1 MPSQRDDSET
11 PSTAEDRLRQMKP
24 KHRGPSL
31 SLAWIPV
38 VLIAG
43 AVALLLWWLNQT
55 IQPDRPR
62 VVGAPPTAA
71 AGSRSPG
78 GAAPT
83 LAPTAGQTVSDILKN
98 SSRYQNQPISVAG
111 RYHGR
116 DVKDEL
122 KGQPA
127 VTVSDWVLSDGIS
140 AIWVT
145 GRGPADL
152 SLSGDKDI
160 DTPLVVEGTLRDIGG
175 KPVLDAR
182 TVVVAGRAPVAAAPA
197 NPTSAAAPG
206 DKNIQP
212 GGYVTVNGTSGSR
225 LSFRSGPGTTFG
237 RVPEE
242 GLLPDGTRL
251 KVLEGPKTG
260 EDGNTW
266 WRLQTD
272 KGTIGW
278 AVQDFLEPT
287 AGP

>member
-1 MPSQRDDSET
+1 MPSQRDDLGN
-11 PSTAEDRLRQMKP
+11 PSTAEDRLKQMRP
-24 KHRGPSL
+24 RRGGPNL

-38 VLIAG
+38 VLIAV

-62 VVGAPPTAA
+62 VVGAPPTVAV
-71 AGSRSPG
+71 GSHSSTA
-78 GAAPT
+78 AAPT
-83 LAPTAGQTVSDILKN
+83 LAPTAGQTVSDVLKN
-98 SSRYQNQPISVAG
+98 SNRLQNQSISVAG
-111 RYHGR
+111 RYHAR
-116 DVKDEL
+116 DA
-122 KGQPA
+122 KGEMKSQPA
-127 VTVSDWVLSDGIS
+127 VTVNDWVLSDGIG

-145 GRGPADL
+145 GRNPADL
-152 SLSGDKDI
+152 SLNGDQDI

-182 TVVVAGRAPVAAAPA
+182 TVVVAGRAPVAAAP
-197 NPTSAAAPG
+197 TSAAPAEASG

-212 GGYVTVNGTSGSR
+212 GSYVVVNGTGGSR

-260 EDGNTW
+260 EDGNVW

-278 AVQDFLEPT
+278 AVQDFLDPT

>member
-1 MPSQRDDSET
+1 MPSQSDESPP

-24 KHRGPSL
+24 RRRGPNL

-38 VLIAG
+38 VLIIA
-43 AVALLLWWLNQT
+43 ALALLFWWLNQT
-55 IQPDRPR
+55 IQPDRAR
-62 VVGAPPTAA
+62 VVGAPPTVAV
-71 AGSRSPG
+71 GSRPSG
-78 GAAPT
+78 TAAPT
-83 LAPTAGQTVSDILKN
+83 LAPTAGQTVSDVLKN
-98 SSRYQNQPISVAG
+98 SARYQNQTISVSG

-116 DVKDEL
+116 DA
-122 KGQPA
+122 KGEMKSQAA
-127 VTVSDWVLSDGIS
+127 VTVNDWVLSDGIS

-145 GRGPADL
+145 GRSPADL
-152 SLSGDKDI
+152 SLSGDRDI

-175 KPVLDAR
+175 KSVLDAR
-182 TVVVAGRAPVAAAPA
+182 TVYVAGRAPVAAAPA
-197 NPTSAAAPG
+197 NATPAAAP
-206 DKNIQP
+206 DAKNIQP
-212 GGYVTVNGTSGSR
+212 GSYVVVSGTSGSS

-237 RVPEE
+237 RVPAE

-260 EDGNTW
+260 EDGNVW

-278 AVQDFLEPT
+278 AVQDFIEPS

>member
-1 MPSQRDDSET
+1 MSSQRDDSGKS
-11 PSTAEDRLRQMKP
+11 STAEERLKQMKP
-24 KHRGPSL
+24 TRRGPNL

-38 VLIAG
+38 VLIIA
-43 AVALLLWWLNQT
+43 ALALLFWWLNQT
-55 IQPDRPR
+55 IQPDRAR
-62 VVGAPPTAA
+62 VVGAPPTVAVGA
-71 AGSRSPG
+71 RPPDA
-78 GAAPT
+78 AAPT
-83 LAPTAGQTVSDILKN
+83 LAPTAGQTVSDVLKN
-98 SSRYQNQPISVAG
+98 SGRYQNQSISVSG

-116 DVKDEL
+116 DVKGEL
-122 KGQPA
+122 KGQTA
-127 VTVSDWVLSDGIS
+127 VTVNDWVLSDGIS

-152 SLSGDKDI
+152 SLSGSQDI

-175 KPVLDAR
+175 KMVLDAR

-197 NPTSAAAPG
+197 NATPAASG
-206 DKNIQP
+206 NTNIQP
-212 GGYVTVNGTSGSR
+212 GSYVLVNGTSGSR

-237 RVPEE
+237 RVPDE
-242 GLLPDGTRL
+242 GLLPDGVRL

-260 EDGNTW
+260 EDGNIW

-278 AVQDFLEPT
+278 AVQDYLQPT